1 MITDRALPGLPILLE
16 TDGVTQLRYKPGTS
30 CVAAIA
36 RPDGPAFG
44 YAVSPA
50 ARPKLDKL
58 IRKAPPGTIIDHDQE
73 RNLIMA
79 RAAADRDLPALA
91 DPAAAAV
98 SLLPGPPPAFR
109 TLAYKPQ
116 RRWVA
121 LASQVGHEPVLL
133 RAYRRTTVAD
143 AYLRLARFDRLA
155 GTRRSLG
162 WDADYAVIATSF
174 EPGES
179 LAELIESGAA
189 TDAMLTGCGA
199 ALARLHDHQPF
210 PGAPVRE
217 ADPAATVALLG
228 VLLSDQASRAQGILD
243 RLRATAPARVP
254 PVPCHGDFSADQVII
269 PPAGSTRTEP
279 TLIDF
284 DRSGLG
290 DPAADLAGLSAAGL
304 GPDAVDRVL
313 AGYRTVRPVPA
324 GLDWHRARALL
335 LRAADPFRTA
345 SPDWPADILANLD
358 RLEEAMP

>member
-1 MITDRALPGLPILLE
+1 MITDAALPGLQALLE
-16 TDGVTQLRYKPGTS
+16 FPGLTQLRYKPGTS
-30 CVAAIA
+30 CVAGIA

-44 YAVSPA
+44 YAVSA
-50 ARPKLDKL
+50 DARPKLDKL

-73 RNLIMA
+73 RNLVIA

-91 DPAAAAV
+91 DPAAAAA
-98 SLLPGPPPAFR
+98 SLLPGRPPAFR

-121 LASQVGHEPVLL
+121 LASRDGAEPVLL
-133 RAYRRTTVAD
+133 RAYRRATVTD
-143 AYLRLARFDRLA
+143 AHTRLAWFDRLT
-155 GTRRSLG
+155 GTRRALG
-162 WDADYAVIATSF
+162 RDDRYAVIATRF
-174 EPGES
+174 EPGTS
-179 LAELIESGAA
+179 LAELIGTGAA
-189 TDAMLTGCGA
+189 TDAMLTGCGT
-199 ALARLHDHQPF
+199 ALARFHDQP
-210 PGAPVRE
+210 PVTGPAVRQ

-228 VLLSDQASRAQGILD
+228 VLLPGQTARAEAILD
-243 RLRATAPARVP
+243 RLRATTPPTVP

-269 PPAGSTRTEP
+269 PPAGATGTQP

-324 GLDWHRARALL
+324 GLAWHRARALL

-345 SPDWPADILANLD
+345 APDWPARIPVLLD
-358 RLEEAMP
+358 RIEETLP